1 VTDGGSTSWNTPAA
15 PSTQFSSSNTFDTTT
30 QSLFTTGGNSV
41 AYVGNDTLFAVGGND
56 VHWTGKQW
64 VAVGRNSTEN
74 PVAPVVSTPSL
85 SAPQVEVVG
94 NTIPVATSPD
104 GITWQCVRTS
114 QAPNLSEGTFIAT
127 NSRIGATPLI
137 DSRITI
143 ADGGDTEATMDYGGS
158 GTGIAQIDIIA
169 ELTPV
174 SHAASSVSS
183 SGAVGILG
191 AAGNGGAN
199 SVGNASIPS
208 FDTTSFLITTRP
220 Q

>member
-1 VTDGGSTSWNTPAA
+1 
-15 PSTQFSSSNTFDTTT
+15 
-30 QSLFTTGGNSV
+30 
-41 AYVGNDTLFAVGGND
+41 
-56 VHWTGKQW
+56 
-64 VAVGRNSTEN
+64 
-74 PVAPVVSTPSL
+74 
-85 SAPQVEVVG
+85 
-94 NTIPVATSPD
+94 
-104 GITWQCVRTS
+104 
-114 QAPNLSEGTFIAT
+114 
-127 NSRIGATPLI
+127 
-137 DSRITI
+137 
-143 ADGGDTEATMDYGGS
+143 MDYGGS

-183 SGAVGILG
+183 SGAVGVIG